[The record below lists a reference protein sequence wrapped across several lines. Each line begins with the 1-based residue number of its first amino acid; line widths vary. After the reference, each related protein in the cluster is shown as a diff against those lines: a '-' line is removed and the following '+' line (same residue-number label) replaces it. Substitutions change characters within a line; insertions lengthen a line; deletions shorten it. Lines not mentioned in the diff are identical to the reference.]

1 MNKENLI
8 EHYFSKTLTEETQ
21 KAFNH
26 LMETDPDFAKAV
38 AFEKNLK
45 TVIAKEEQ
53 TQLKERFQALD
64 NTAKSALKN
73 TGNPYLKWAI
83 AAVIIILLAIPS
95 FWIYQQNNV
104 SNQALYASHFEP
116 YKNVVHPIV
125 RGQDTHDLMSQAFIA
140 YEAKNYEL
148 ALKHFNTILKYNPDT
163 VLYFYKAN
171 ALLYLDKNKEAITI
185 LSDTKNISE
194 NFKAQQLWYLA
205 LAYIKTESNLKAATT
220 LKALISNGTFKKQEA
235 EKLLKQIN

>member
-21 KAFNH
+21 KAFDH
-26 LMETDPDFAKAV
+26 LMNTDPDFAQAV

-53 TQLKERFQALD
+53 TQLKERFQELD
-64 NTAKSALKN
+64 NTSKNVIKATAK
-73 TGNPYLKWAI
+73 PYLKWAI
-83 AAVIIILLAIPS
+83 AAVIIVLLAIPS
-95 FWIYQQNNV
+95 FWIYQQNNL
-104 SNQALYASHFEP
+104 SNQALYASNFEP

-125 RGQDTHDLMSQAFIA
+125 RGQDTNDLITQAFIA

-148 ALKHFNTILKYNPDT
+148 ALKHFNTILKDNPDT
-163 VLYFYKAN
+163 ALSFYKAN
-171 ALLYLDKNKEAITI
+171 TLLYLDKYDEAIII

-194 NFKAQQLWYLA
+194 DFKAQQLWYLA
-205 LAYIKTESNLKAATT
+205 LAYIKTESNKKAVTT
-220 LKALISNGTFKKQEA
+220 LKTLIVNGTFKKQEA
-235 EKLLKQIN
+235 EKLLKQID